1 MAKKKKVGSVEK
13 NEERVSWGTDYAHAI
28 AWIVFCIVA
37 IGVVLSGMLYLEHYN
52 RAWEADDNTKLTP
65 FGQCIQECQ
74 VNGNDGELCIETCQ
88 PYVEKATGISTR
100 QSLPVQLP
108 LVISGGGDG
117 GSYFF
122 RAAPTTS
129 GQGEQQAVVTDQ
141 QREQAKS
148 SGDNSDGDNF
158 MTAVLIIIGLIAA
171 FFMIVG
177 IVVVFDPNRDD
188 NFNQRKKSK
197 ATKKKG
203 KKE

>member
-13 NEERVSWGTDYAHAI
+13 IEERVSWGADYMHSI
-28 AWIVFCIVA
+28 AWIALFIVA
-37 IGVVLSGMLYLEHYN
+37 IGVVLSGMLYIEHYN
-52 RAWEADDNTKLTP
+52 RAWRADDNAKLTP

-108 LVISGGGDG
+108 LVISGGDG

-122 RAAPTTS
+122 RAAPTTG

-141 QREQAKS
+141 QRDQAKS

-158 MTAVLIIIGLIAA
+158 MTAVLIITGLIAA
-171 FFMIVG
+171 VFMIVG
-177 IVVVFDPNRDD
+177 IVCFDRFYRD
-188 NFNQRKKSK
+188 NK
-197 ATKKKG
+197 
-203 KKE
+203 